1 MDGLSFNVEA
11 GDFFGIIGTSGSG
24 KTTLLN
30 LIGGLDTPSGG
41 HLEVW
46 NQRLDS
52 LDSRGLALYRR
63 STVGVIFQAFHLLP
77 ARSALENVEIPLML
91 QNIAANKRKNRAREA
106 LRLVGLEAR
115 VDHLPSELSGGE
127 QQRVAIARAI
137 AKQPRIILA
146 DEPTG
151 NLDSRTSGEILR
163 LLAQLNSDQG
173 LTVFLVTH
181 DEAAVRELADRV
193 VRLEDGKIVET
204 RVR

>member
-1 MDGLSFNVEA
+1 M
-11 GDFFGIIGTSGSG
+11 
-24 KTTLLN
+24 
-30 LIGGLDTPSGG
+30 
-41 HLEVW
+41 
-46 NQRLDS
+46 
-52 LDSRGLALYRR
+52 ALYRR

-77 ARSALENVEIPLML
+77 ARTALENVEIPLML
-91 QNIAANKRKNRAREA
+91 QNIPAKERKDRAREA
-106 LRLVGLEAR
+106 LARVGLEAR

-137 AKQPRIILA
+137 AKQPRLILA

-163 LLAQLNSDQG
+163 LLEQLNTDRG

-181 DEAAVRELADRV
+181 DEDAVRELADRV
-193 VRLEDGKIVET
+193 VRLEDGKIVES